1 MQEIVPLRFGTV
13 NCFGIIENG
22 SAILVDTGPEPIRES
37 LLARISDW
45 NVRLIAL
52 THGHFDH
59 SANAAFLAEKLNVP
73 IAIHKEDYR
82 LSQDNR
88 LRSFESRGIIG
99 GFIKSSSLRIIHKI
113 KLDPFEPD
121 FFLEDGQDLS
131 EYGVHVQVIALPG
144 HTAGSVGF
152 LCGGAQACIVG
163 DTMMNLF
170 GVSGARIAED
180 YGRADKSLLRLKSC
194 EAKLFYPGHGAAIS
208 MEKLDRL

>member
-1 MQEIVPLRFGTV
+1 M
-13 NCFGIIENG
+13 
-22 SAILVDTGPEPIRES
+22 
-37 LLARISDW
+37 
-45 NVRLIAL
+45 
-52 THGHFDH
+52 
-59 SANAAFLAEKLNVP
+59 
-73 IAIHKEDYR
+73 
-82 LSQDNR
+82 
-88 LRSFESRGIIG
+88 
-99 GFIKSSSLRIIHKI
+99 
-113 KLDPFEPD
+113 
-121 FFLEDGQDLS
+121 
-131 EYGVHVQVIALPG
+131 HVQVIALPG